1 VRVTWNLAL
10 RASQICEEPWVRPGP
25 VRKFIWLIAFNAF
38 ACGKT
43 RPSRPLAATKSRT
56 PHHGGHTGSQS
67 FLSVVSVGSVVNSSS
82 SILLSSSNRNAVE
95 VGQSPVWELQLC
107 SLKILPEVLD

>member
-1 VRVTWNLAL
+1 MRSPVEK
-10 RASQICEEPWVRPGP
+10 RAP
-25 VRKFIWLIAFNAF
+25 A
-38 ACGKT
+38 
-43 RPSRPLAATKSRT
+43 RPLAATKSRT